1 MKRFSSKVII
11 IAGIFLLGLFF
22 LTFFFFQFP
31 KEKIVK
37 EEIIPE
43 KRVVLAESQIPDI
56 SFNLKDKEELEKILL
71 EFGFWEKVGL
81 FGKIRTVKPKKLII
95 HLTDQEQPFS
105 LYIFEEKVLY
115 SAGTSF
121 DGENY
126 NLFLYIKPSIIKEGE
141 EVIVSQAADWFFF
154 RNLYYLTHP
163 EEELDFQERK
173 TYELFTEYRN
183 KQESTFFEIKK
194 Q

>member
-1 MKRFSSKVII
+1 MKRFSPKIII

-22 LTFFFFQFP
+22 LIFFFFQFP
-31 KEKIVK
+31 KEKIIK

-43 KRVVLAESQIPDI
+43 KRLVLAESQIPDI
-56 SFNLKDKEELEKILL
+56 SFNLKDKEELEKVLL

-81 FGKIRTVKPKKLII
+81 FGKNRTVKPKKLTIY
-95 HLTDQEQPFS
+95 LTDQEQPFS
-105 LYIFEEKVLY
+105 PHIFEEKVLY
-115 SAGTSF
+115 SVGSSF

-126 NLFLYIKPSIIKEGE
+126 NLFLYIEPFIIKEDE
-141 EVIVSQAADWFFF
+141 EVILSQAADWLFFQ
-154 RNLYYLTHP
+154 NLYYLTHQ